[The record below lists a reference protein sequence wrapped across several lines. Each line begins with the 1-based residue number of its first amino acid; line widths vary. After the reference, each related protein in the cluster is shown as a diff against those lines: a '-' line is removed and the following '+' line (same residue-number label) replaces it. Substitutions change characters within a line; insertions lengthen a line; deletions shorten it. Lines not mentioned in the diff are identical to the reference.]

1 MPEWKQEIR
10 ERLAGLKLEP
20 AREAEIVEELSQHL
34 EDRYAE
40 SLARGA
46 TPEEASHAALA
57 ELRDGEFLESEL
69 RRVENQVSQEP
80 VVLGANRRINMLGG
94 IWQDLRYGARMLA
107 KTPGFTLLAVITLAL
122 GIGANTAIFSGVN
135 AIFFKPLPGTREP
148 DRLCHIKLGAGLGR
162 VFYADYIDFRER
174 NSTLAGLAAYTRLR
188 AKWRFDGQRQEL
200 NGELVSGNY
209 FQTLG
214 VTAAVGRMLTPYDD
228 AAGAGNAVVLSDF
241 VWRNHFGAD
250 PGVVGKQVVI
260 ENQGFTIA
268 GVTQPDFQ
276 GARPPGSAA
285 FWITIKNAAAL
296 KLIDGILEERSERD
310 LRDFYLIG
318 RLKPESNLDQA
329 QAELALIFTQ
339 FKQLQPELYRDR
351 SVRVEPAPRGIGLS
365 SGNGAALYT
374 PISITIVVV
383 ILMLLITCANVA
395 SFLLARAMS
404 RCNEIAVR
412 LALGASRWR
421 IIRMLLTESLLL
433 AFLGGVSAVIVTFW
447 VTDLLSY
454 ALNFFY
460 KTFKPENETLLWNFS
475 PDWNVFGAGLLISLL
490 AGVICGLA
498 PALQTVKSNLTG
510 GLKGDAFSLTASL
523 RRLSWR
529 NVLVVAQV
537 AGSVALLA
545 GTGLFLRSVQHA
557 LQVNPGYESRN
568 FFYSKIR
575 IDRKRYSVDQ
585 ANEFFRNLQSRVAAL
600 PETQSVSMAE
610 EILLDTRRYGGR
622 HTVSVAGAEQKPFGD
637 QKIESFIVSPRFFET
652 VGIPLISGRDF
663 TDQDRL
669 DSGRAIIINETIAR
683 RAFPGQNPIGQSL
696 RLFPDMFHPN
706 SEPLEIIGVVKD
718 AKHHNL
724 DEGAEPYLYQPIKHF
739 YGYRSNYM
747 VLFVRTNR
755 DPAATLP
762 TVASM
767 INSIDPEIDFRQST
781 MAENIYQ
788 STLPSRMASAFIGS
802 FGVLGLILT
811 SVGLSG
817 ALVYSVARR
826 TKEIGVRMA
835 LGADRAN
842 VLRMIIG
849 EGLALTLAG
858 VVIGL
863 LLALALTRAVASYL
877 YGVSAADPLT
887 YLATTLL
894 LTVVALLACYFPA
907 RRAAGVDPM
916 TALRQE

>member
-1 MPEWKQEIR
+1 VPEWKQEIR
-10 ERLAGLKLEP
+10 GRLAGLKLGP
-20 AREAEIVEELSQHL
+20 AREAEIAEELSQHL

-40 SLARGA
+40 SLGSGA
-46 TPEEASHAALA
+46 TPEEAYRAALA
-57 ELRDGEFLESEL
+57 ELRDSESLERGL
-69 RRVENQVSQEP
+69 RQVESQVSQEP

-94 IWQDLRYGARMLA
+94 VWQDLRYGSRMLA
-107 KTPGFTLLAVITLAL
+107 KAPGFTLLAVITLAL

-135 AIFFKPLPGTREP
+135 AIFFKPLLGTREP
-148 DRLCHIKLGAGLGR
+148 DRLCHIKLGTGLGR
-162 VFYADYIDFRER
+162 VFYGDYLDFQER
-174 NSTLAGLAAYTRLR
+174 NSTLAGLAAYNRLR
-188 AKWRFDGQRQEL
+188 AKWRFDGRRQEF

-214 VTAAVGRMLTPYDD
+214 VTAAVGRMLTPEDD
-228 AAGAGNAVVLSDF
+228 TAGG
-241 VWRNHFGAD
+241 GD
-250 PGVVGKQVVI
+250 PGVVGKQVII

-268 GVTQPDFQ
+268 GVTHPDFQ

-296 KLIDGILEERSERD
+296 KLIDGILEERSERG

-318 RLKPESNLDQA
+318 RLKPGSNLDQA
-329 QAELALIFTQ
+329 QAELALIFTR

-351 SVRVEPAPRGIGLS
+351 SLRVEPAPHGIGLS
-365 SGNGAALYT
+365 SGNGSTLYT
-374 PISITIVVV
+374 PIAVTIVVV
-383 ILMLLITCANVA
+383 NLMLLITGANVA

-404 RCNEIAVR
+404 GRNEIAVR

-433 AFLGGVSAVIVTFW
+433 ALLGGASAVIVTFW
-447 VTDLLSY
+447 VTDLLSSG
-454 ALNFFY
+454 LNHLY

-475 PDWNVFGAGLLISLL
+475 PDWKVFCAGLLMSLL

-498 PALQTVKSNLTG
+498 PALQTSKGDLTG
-510 GLKGDAFSLTASL
+510 GLKGDAFSMTASL
-523 RRLSWR
+523 RRFSWR

-537 AGSVALLA
+537 AGSVALLS
-545 GTGLFLRSVQHA
+545 GTGLFLRSVQQA
-557 LQVNPGYESRN
+557 LQVNPGYESQN

-585 ANEFFRNLQSRVAAL
+585 ANEFFRNLQNRVAAL
-600 PETQSVSMAE
+600 PEAQSVSVAE
-610 EILLDTRRYGGR
+610 EILLDTRRYVGR
-622 HTVSVAGAEQKPFGD
+622 QTVSVAGAETKPFGA

-663 TDQDRL
+663 TEQDRL
-669 DSGRAIIINETIAR
+669 GSGRVIIINETIAR
-683 RAFPGQNPIGQSL
+683 HAFPGQNPIGQQL

-706 SEPLEIIGVVKD
+706 NEPLEIIGVVKD
-718 AKHHNL
+718 AKHHSL
-724 DEGAEPYLYQPIKHF
+724 DDGAEPYLYRPIKHF

-747 VLFVRTNR
+747 VLFVRTYR
-755 DPAATLP
+755 DPAATLQ
-762 TVASM
+762 TVASL
-767 INSIDPEIDFRQST
+767 INSIDPEIEFRQST

-788 STLPSRMASAFIGS
+788 STLLSRMASAFIGS
-802 FGVLGLILT
+802 FSVLGLILA

-817 ALVYSVARR
+817 VLAYAVARR
-826 TKEIGVRMA
+826 AKEIGVRMA

-849 EGLALTLAG
+849 EGLALTSVG
-858 VVIGL
+858 IVIGL
-863 LLALALTRAVASYL
+863 ALALALTRALSSYL

-887 YLATTLL
+887 YLAMTLIL
-894 LTVVALLACYFPA
+894 IIVALLACYFPA

-916 TALRQE
+916 TALRHD